1 MPRRCHSV
9 KVRQRRPHSRS
20 DWSPMRCWNLFL
32 RAAFVLLAV
41 AACLPADAC
50 TTAVISGRA
59 TADGR
64 PLLWKNRDTSTTRRN
79 EVDVYDGERYRVLAV
94 FNAGKRN
101 AVWMGVNSAGFCI
114 ENALSRDLGTDEETS
129 GPGNGGLMKIALETC
144 ATVEEFRAL
153 LERTNESGRATEASF
168 GVIDAQGGAAVFE
181 TGATS
186 YQMFDA
192 NDPEVAPQG
201 YLVRSNFA
209 TTARGI
215 EPLPEAAAVAGTYS
229 AERYARGC
237 QLVEGCLGEELSVG
251 TVVRRFFRDLADTDG
266 SPFPGSVNG
275 PAGSLPPVVDTSS
288 TISRTTTVSAA
299 VFHGVRPGEDPL
311 QTTMWVALGDP
322 KFSIAVPCWVGIEE
336 PAGGLAGEHGG
347 PIGAI
352 ANTLREWNLTRDRSG
367 VLTAQL
373 PQIWSDVWPVE
384 NRLLEVVAEARDRWG
399 AAAPDPTEI
408 TELHE
413 SLAAEALLCMQG
425 ELADMKAAALA
436 LPAPSAAIENADEW
450 KRLISWRRRT
460 LSPSATTKAHCSCRT
475 TTPMCPA
482 TKCWPRL
489 KLRWRRRELPLVR

>member
-1 MPRRCHSV
+1 MPRRCHSA
-9 KVRQRRPHSRS
+9 KVRQRRAHSRR
-20 DWSPMRCWNLFL
+20 DCSPMRCRNLLL
-32 RAAFVLLAV
+32 RAASVLVAG

-114 ENALSRDLGTDEETS
+114 ENALSRDLGTDEGTS

-168 GVIDAQGGAAVFE
+168 GVIDAQGAAAVFE
-181 TGATS
+181 TGPTT

-192 NDPEVAPQG
+192 NDPEVAPHG

-209 TTARGI
+209 TTAQGVG
-215 EPLPEAAAVAGTYS
+215 PLPEADVVADTYS
-229 AERYARGC
+229 GERYARGC

-251 TVVRRFFRDLADTDG
+251 TVVRRFFRDLADADG

-275 PAGSLPPVVDTSS
+275 PAGSLPAVVDTGS

-336 PAGGLAGEHGG
+336 PADALAGEHGG
-347 PIGAI
+347 PIGSI
-352 ANTLREWNLTRDRSG
+352 ANTLREWNLTRDRTG
-367 VLTAQL
+367 VFTAQL
-373 PQIWSDVWPVE
+373 PQIWGDVWPVE
-384 NRLLEVVAEARDRWG
+384 DRLLEAVADARDRWG
-399 AAAPDPTEI
+399 ASVPDATEI
-408 TELHE
+408 TELHHA
-413 SLAAEALLCMQG
+413 LAAEALLSMQA
-425 ELADMKAAALA
+425 ELAEMKAAALA
-436 LPAPSAAIENADEW
+436 LPTPPQRPDHRGRAVG
-450 KRLISWRRRT
+450 RG
-460 LSPSATTKAHCSCRT
+460 SCR
-475 TTPMCPA
+475 CP
-482 TKCWPRL
+482 
-489 KLRWRRRELPLVR
+489 